1 MRAPDRELQKRYGS
15 RVMVVAIVV
24 GLFLIAGGYKPLA
37 KGLVLGSLFSVI
49 NFVIIGETLPARL
62 GKSRRKTFLVSLGS
76 ILFRYVLMA
85 VPLIVAI
92 KMEQVDLTTT
102 VVGLFMIQVVILA
115 EQVLGGFRKKHPKQV

>member
-1 MRAPDRELQKRYGS
+1 MGAPDRELQKKYGS

-24 GLFLIAGGYKPLA
+24 GLFFIAGGYKPLA

-62 GKSRRKTFLVSLGS
+62 GKSRHRTFLVSLGS

-92 KMEQVDLTTT
+92 KMEQVDLVTT
-102 VVGLFMIQVVILA
+102 VAGLFMIQVVILA
-115 EQVLGGFRKKHPKQV
+115 DHVLGGFRKKHPKQV

>member
-1 MRAPDRELQKRYGS
+1 MGAPDRELQKRYGS
-15 RVMVVAIVV
+15 RAMVVAIVV
-24 GLFLIAGGYKPLA
+24 GLFFIAGGYKPLA

-62 GKSRRKTFLVSLGS
+62 GKGRHKTFLVSLGS
-76 ILFRYVLMA
+76 ILFRYTLMA

-92 KMEQVDLTTT
+92 KMEQVDLVTT

-115 EQVLGGFRKKHPKQV
+115 DHVLGGFRKKHPKQV